1 MINVLLLSAM
11 LPAAPLSAG
20 VVSRDVTWS
29 IGATTA
35 AATVVMPAGKG
46 PFPGVV
52 MVPGSGPTDR
62 DWCSRLLPG
71 KNCSARLLAGELANA
86 GFAVIRYDKRFTGP
100 YAAGNLPLLAG
111 KLSMLSHM
119 EEVEGAAA
127 MLKKQPGVDPSRV
140 YALTNSEGAIHA
152 LNCQLA
158 GKPSFAGLVLTGA
171 PGRRMLEVLRSQIG
185 AQVSALPDGAD
196 IMARFDK
203 LMAKFQAGL
212 PFSPDPALPAGINNL
227 VASFSAPASLP
238 FTRELLA
245 ADPAALAAKVR
256 VPVLVLIGKKDI
268 QIDPKL
274 DGGPLE
280 AALSKNKDAS
290 FVYPGNANHVLKY
303 EPKPREQLTAQ
314 DGLSY
319 NAEGRKLDPEA
330 VKMIK
335 DWFKARAS
343 SKGE

>member
-1 MINVLLLSAM
+1 MGRLFFSVM
-11 LPAAPLSAG
+11 LMAAPLSAG
-20 VVSRDVTWS
+20 AVSRDVTWS

-35 AATVVMPAGKG
+35 AATITMPDGKG

-62 DWCSRLLPG
+62 DWCSTLIPG
-71 KNCSARLLAGELANA
+71 RNCSGALLADELAGA

-100 YAAGNLPLLAG
+100 YAAGNLPLLTG

-119 EEVEGAAA
+119 EELEGAAA
-127 MLKKQPGVDPSRV
+127 RLKEQTGVDPSRV

-152 LNCQLA
+152 MNCQLA
-158 GKPSFAGLVLTGA
+158 GKPAFAGLVLTGA
-171 PGRRMLEVLRSQIG
+171 PGRRLRDVIRSQIA
-185 AQVSALPDGAD
+185 AQVAQLPDAGG

-212 PFSPDPALPAGINNL
+212 PFAPDPDLPAGINKL
-227 VASFSAPASLP
+227 VAGFYTPANLP
-238 FTRELLA
+238 FSREFLA
-245 ADPAALAAKVR
+245 ADPAALASKVR

-268 QIDPKL
+268 QTDQEL
-274 DGGPLE
+274 DGGPLD
-280 AALSKNKDAS
+280 AALSKNKGAS

-314 DGLSY
+314 DALSY
-319 NAEGRKLDPEA
+319 NAEGRKLDPET
-330 VKMIK
+330 VKVIT
-335 DWFKARAS
+335 DWLKARATG
-343 SKGE
+343 K